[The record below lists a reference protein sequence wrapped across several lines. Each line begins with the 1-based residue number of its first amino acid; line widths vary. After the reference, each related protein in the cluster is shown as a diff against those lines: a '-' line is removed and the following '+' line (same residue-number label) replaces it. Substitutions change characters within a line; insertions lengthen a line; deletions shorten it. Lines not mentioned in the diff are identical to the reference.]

1 MNILFISR
9 NSPFTSVGGIERYIS
24 NLIAYFQINQ
34 KNSRLYLML
43 PGDDN
48 KIQKMENV
56 TIIHD
61 ECLFLSRN
69 NVPSQKEISQ
79 KAVEFAKVTKN
90 IIKDHNINIICCE
103 SFHTD
108 LPATFSLQIQLIAS
122 VFALPII
129 LQLHSFA
136 KNELQTQLINELG
149 WSKISCVS
157 QSVAGDCFQKGA
169 EINRLSI
176 HYLGVDTDTFTQDLQ
191 NQKSLKKRLSIPI
204 NNKIILTATRII
216 GGRKNIL
223 KEKGVV
229 NLIAAFS
236 SIAKRYPE
244 FKLLIAVG
252 TPPKNLKIEFQL
264 AMDMLK
270 GYLQLYEIS
279 NQTIIKTFKLHEM
292 PLIYQGSDLFVLAS
306 QNETFGQVFIEGM
319 SSGVAV
325 IGTKVGGIPEIISD
339 NYNGLLVE
347 PDDASILVQK
357 IEKMMTNDDFRQKL
371 ILNGQKTVKEKFSSK
386 MQFDSFYVMLKN
398 TISAHKS
405 NNFRTN
411 L

>member
-1 MNILFISR
+1 
-9 NSPFTSVGGIERYIS
+9 
-24 NLIAYFQINQ
+24 
-34 KNSRLYLML
+34 ML